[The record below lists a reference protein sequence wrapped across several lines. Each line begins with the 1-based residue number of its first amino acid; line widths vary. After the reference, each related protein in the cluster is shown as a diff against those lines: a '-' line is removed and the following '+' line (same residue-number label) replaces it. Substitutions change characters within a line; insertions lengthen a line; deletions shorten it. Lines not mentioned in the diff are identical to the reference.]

1 MVMNHTDEML
11 NNMTVIK
18 DGVNTTLVTVWPP
31 LDMRGVTQPIPST
44 KDIIVIMFM
53 ILLWIYSIYLTARA
67 YKKLLSDGRAET
79 EIQLVDWWRFV
90 LYFINNTDCQGMSLK
105 HQNILQAIYYTPY
118 VPRTCFVLGP
128 FWKT

>member
-18 DGVNTTLVTVWPP
+18 DEVNTTLVTVWPP

-90 LYFINNTDCQGMSLK
+90 LYFINTTDCQSMSLK
-105 HQNILQAIYYTPY
+105 H
-118 VPRTCFVLGP
+118 
-128 FWKT
+128 

>member
-1 MVMNHTDEML
+1 MRTKMVMNHTDEML

-90 LYFINNTDCQGMSLK
+90 LYFINTTDCQSMSLK
-105 HQNILQAIYYTPY
+105 H
-118 VPRTCFVLGP
+118 
-128 FWKT
+128 